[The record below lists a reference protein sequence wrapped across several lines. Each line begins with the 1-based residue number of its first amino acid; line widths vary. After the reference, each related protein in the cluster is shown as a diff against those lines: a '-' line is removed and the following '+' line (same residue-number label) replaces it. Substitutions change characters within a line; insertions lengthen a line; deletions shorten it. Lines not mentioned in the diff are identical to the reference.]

1 MTHSNTFGELAVLL
15 VGSDVALLEGL
26 SQSFAALGYAPR
38 TALSLHDAR
47 EVAIQSQPLI
57 AVVERRL
64 AAESSS
70 EALAISLVPGG
81 ALVLYHPTDDRPPVA
96 PALMRAVI
104 ADLTLPLERHR
115 LLALAQRIQERVRAT
130 GRARRR
136 DTPPEQRLN

>member
-1 MTHSNTFGELAVLL
+1 MTHANTFGELTVLL

-26 SQSFAALGYAPR
+26 SQSFAALGYSPR
-38 TALSLHDAR
+38 AAQTLHEAR
-47 EVAIQSQPLI
+47 ETAIQAQPLI
-57 AVVERRL
+57 AVVERKL

-104 ADLTLPLERHR
+104 ADLTLPLERNR
-115 LLALAQRIQERVRAT
+115 LIALAQRIHERIRAT
-130 GRARRR
+130 GRMRR

>member
-1 MTHSNTFGELAVLL
+1 MTHVNTYGELAVLL

-57 AVVERRL
+57 AVVERLL

-104 ADLTLPLERHR
+104 ADLTLPLERNR

-130 GRARRR
+130 GRARR
-136 DTPPEQRLN
+136 DTPPEQRQRY

>member
-1 MTHSNTFGELAVLL
+1 MTHANTFGELVVLL

-38 TALSLHDAR
+38 TALTLHDAR

-57 AVVERRL
+57 AVVERKL
-64 AAESSS
+64 AAEGSS

-81 ALVLYHPTDDRPPVA
+81 ALVLFHPTDERPPVA

-104 ADLTLPLERHR
+104 ADLTLPLERNR

-136 DTPPEQRLN
+136 TPPEQRLN